1 MLGRLILLLLQ
12 IVVAW
17 FLAPII
23 AGYVPVAGIFGLFVF
38 AIIFFLVGVLGAQVL
53 RDVGQPG
60 SATLTW
66 CLILAVVAAAIATW
80 GPSLVPQIPWSRV
93 PAHALVI
100 AGAILGYL
108 VKK

>member
-1 MLGRLILLLLQ
+1 
-12 IVVAW
+12 VVAW

-23 AGYVPVAGIFGLFVF
+23 AKYVPVAGVFGLFVF
-38 AIIFFLVGVLGAQVL
+38 AIICAIIVFLVGVLAAQVL

-66 CLILAVVAAAIATW
+66 CLILALVAAAIATW
-80 GPSLVPQIPWSRV
+80 GPSLVPQIGRV
-93 PAHALVI
+93 PDRALVL
-100 AGAILGYL
+100 AGAVLGYL